1 MPVGWALV
9 GEGTMKKLLVCLL
22 AFTCLASACGGQ
34 AAQGAE
40 QGPAAEPVAASPGPP
55 QPIDLGPVV
64 YGTAPD
70 NPYSAD
76 QIERGRALVV
86 FGGCND
92 CHTPWTYDPE
102 LGGPAPMMDRM
113 LSGHPHNAP
122 DPYGTPDPRDT
133 AVIGPTFTSFAFPFG
148 VTYTLNLTPDI
159 DTGTG
164 SWTEEMFL
172 NIFRH
177 ARHLGGEGRTIM
189 PPMPWPNVASLPD
202 EDIIAIFA
210 YLRSIP
216 PVRNAVPPSRV
227 PEEVMDGML
236 KANEIILAQMQEQA
250 QH

>member
-1 MPVGWALV
+1 
-9 GEGTMKKLLVCLL
+9 
-22 AFTCLASACGGQ
+22 
-34 AAQGAE
+34 
-40 QGPAAEPVAASPGPP
+40 
-55 QPIDLGPVV
+55 
-64 YGTAPD
+64 
-70 NPYSAD
+70 
-76 QIERGRALVV
+76 
-86 FGGCND
+86 
-92 CHTPWTYDPE
+92 
-102 LGGPAPMMDRM
+102 MMDRM

-159 DTGTG
+159 ETGTG
-164 SWTEEMFL
+164 TWTEEMFL

-216 PVRNAVPPSRV
+216 PVRNAVPSSRV
-227 PEEVMDGML
+227 PEDVMAGML
-236 KANEIILAQMQEQA
+236 KANETVLARMQEQA